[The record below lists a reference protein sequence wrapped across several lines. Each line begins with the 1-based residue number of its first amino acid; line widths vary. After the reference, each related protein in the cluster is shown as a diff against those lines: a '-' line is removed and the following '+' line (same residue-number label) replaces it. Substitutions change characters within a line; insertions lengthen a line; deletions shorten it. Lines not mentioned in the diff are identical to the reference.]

1 MKLAT
6 LWHELS
12 YLGVRPELPL
22 DLRKKIVLCNRIA
35 GTVGVVILLTS
46 FIFLKV
52 PMLFAFYLTAALV
65 YASPLLLNAQGWY
78 DSSRFILSFL
88 PSIFIIVGAGMA
100 GDGPPVSQ
108 KLALLSVVI
117 APLLLFQVN
126 EPGKMAVGVGWAL
139 LALLSYDAI
148 TTAIPRLEEIP
159 ADVELD
165 NAAAQTASSLVS
177 FVLFVA
183 AFVYQQNL
191 NQRTEQELEATSHA
205 LEIRNTTIG
214 RQNDQLR
221 SQYDEIERQKEA
233 IEAINQALR
242 LQALKAQMD
251 PHFIFNALNSI
262 QHFVVQREPK
272 EALDYLSKFSKLIRQ
287 VLENSVNETI
297 TIADELKALTHYL
310 DLERLRFN
318 GAFSYEIEVDEALD
332 AYTTEIPPM
341 LLQPYVE
348 NAILHGLRH
357 KTDGPG
363 RLSILLMNQVSH
375 LLCVVADNGIGR
387 TAARALSARNP
398 RTHVSRGTVLT
409 DSRLHLLNAGN
420 PDPVSVVTIDV
431 QDETGH
437 PTGTRVEITIPVGS

>member
-1 MKLAT
+1 MTFAT

-35 GTVGVVILLTS
+35 GTVGVVILFTS
-46 FIFLKV
+46 FIFVQV
-52 PMLFAFYLTAALV
+52 PALFLFYLTAALV

-78 DSSRFILSFL
+78 DASRFILTFL
-88 PSIFIIVGAGMA
+88 PSVFILVGAGLA

-126 EPGKMAVGVGWAL
+126 EPGKLAVGVGWAL
-139 LALLSYDAI
+139 LALLLYEPI
-148 TTAIPRLEEIP
+148 TVAIPRLDEIP

-165 NAAAQTASSLVS
+165 NANAQTVSSLVS

-191 NQRTEQELEATSHA
+191 NRRTDRELEATFHE
-205 LEIRNTTIG
+205 LETRNQTIG
-214 RQNDQLR
+214 QQNNRLQH
-221 SQYDEIERQKEA
+221 QYDEIERQKEA
-233 IEAINQALR
+233 IESINQALR

-287 VLENSVNETI
+287 VLENSVNETV
-297 TIADELKALTHYL
+297 TVADELKALTHYL

-318 GAFSYEIEVDEALD
+318 GAFSYEIDVDDDLD
-332 AYTTEIPPM
+332 PYTTDIPPM

-363 RLSILLMNQVSH
+363 RLSVHLMNQVTH
-375 LLCVVADNGIGR
+375 LLCVVADNGVGR
-387 TAARALSARNP
+387 TAAATLKARNP
-398 RTHVSRGTVLT
+398 SSHVSRGKAMT
-409 DSRLHLLNAGN
+409 DSRLHLLNAGQSE
-420 PDPVSVVTIDV
+420 PVSVVTVDL
-431 QDETGH
+431 QNETGQ
-437 PTGTRVEITIPVGS
+437 PAGTRVEITIPV